1 MTFIKERV
9 ILNLQGGL
17 LMTEL
22 NKDKALSWLAKELE
36 KGDNCAESYT
46 AEQVRAMLNL

>member
-1 MTFIKERV
+1 
-9 ILNLQGGL
+9 
-17 LMTEL
+17 MTET
-22 NKDKALSWLAKELE
+22 NKDKALSRLTKELE